1 MACGCQKQ
9 QGKPSPPDT
18 VIIMGDMYVRVQ
30 APPAPPPPP
39 APRTG
44 PGRRIEGSEMLRE
57 PLLAV
62 SETLV
67 MEGVDEPMLESNVY
81 ACGECCEDSG
91 ASPAAIRFDTYKK
104 NPLEAVYERLP
115 GTLHELPKKLQDTY
129 AKRVHSCIPFVRVT
143 RDPALFRKCLASA
156 RALGRLDDS
165 EKAYKL
171 VGEHLKSEE
180 QEVFLVILVDVQL
193 QVLGVSE
200 IARGGRDSVNIPVP
214 DVLRIS
220 IIEGATGMIVAHNHP
235 SGILVPSEA
244 DKLLTK
250 TLKEAAE
257 SVKLQLLDHLI
268 VGVNGYYSFSKHGLL

>member
-62 SETLV
+62 SETMV

-104 NPLEAVYERLP
+104 NPLEAVYERIP
-115 GTLHELPKKLQDTY
+115 GAEHELPKKLQDTY
-129 AKRVHSCIPFVRVT
+129 TKRVHSCIPFVRVT
-143 RDPALFRKCLASA
+143 RDPALFRQCLASA
-156 RALGRLDDS
+156 RALGRIDDS
-165 EKAYKL
+165 EKVYQL
-171 VGEHLKSEE
+171 VGEHLVRED
-180 QEVFLVILVDVQL
+180 QEVFLVILLDVQL
-193 QVLGVSE
+193 QARGVSE
-200 IARGGRDSVNIPVP
+200 LARGGRDQVNVPIP
-214 DVLRIS
+214 DVLRVP
-220 IIEGATGMIVAHNHP
+220 IIDGASAFVVVHNHP
-235 SGILVPSEA
+235 SGVLVPSEA
-244 DKLLTK
+244 DKMLTK
-250 TLKEAAE
+250 SLKEAAE
-257 SVKLQLLDHLI
+257 SVKIQLLDHVI
-268 VGVNGYYSFSKHGLL
+268 VGANGHYSFAKHGLL